1 MNESEDVDSVSID
14 SSFKILYL
22 GKEERITC
30 EIDVFN
36 WCEDNNCVGL
46 ISGSGASLLVISDR
60 EIENDFKGFELIK
73 LKVDCDGVKVW

>member
-30 EIDVFN
+30 EIDVYLSTL
-36 WCEDNNCVGL
+36 VL
-46 ISGSGASLLVISDR
+46 I
-60 EIENDFKGFELIK
+60 ELILTSYTTYHFINTLRTSMK
-73 LKVDCDGVKVW
+73 AT

>member
-1 MNESEDVDSVSID
+1 MNLVEWMNESEDVDSVSID

-36 WCEDNNCVGL
+36 WC
-46 ISGSGASLLVISDR
+46 
-60 EIENDFKGFELIK
+60 F
-73 LKVDCDGVKVW
+73 